1 MKLLFLLLLPLSV
14 LANGDYSCVIISAK
28 DDTIKHTFQGNYVP
42 TVGGNV
48 IQIKELDKRPANG
61 IVPIVRDKTIIN
73 SDELIITT
81 NENFYTSCRKNIQ

>member
-1 MKLLFLLLLPLSV
+1 MKSLILLLIPLSV
-14 LANGDYSCVIISAK
+14 LANSDYSCVIISTK

-48 IQIKELDKRPANG
+48 IQIKELDKRPATG
-61 IVPIVRDKTIIN
+61 IVPITRDRTIIN

-81 NENFYTSCRKNIQ
+81 NENFYTSCRKNTQ